1 METTGISRPYRV
13 IFNDKAP
20 RGNNDMSKPLNAP
33 RMRTIDEVSK
43 LTGLSYTFI
52 RKLCLNG
59 KIVHVKTGRKYLVN
73 LDKFYEYLNTG
84 DKQENISC

>member
-1 METTGISRPYRV
+1 MATRNFKVVNGRMT
-13 IFNDKAP
+13 DTD
-20 RGNNDMSKPLNAP
+20 NDMSRQLSAP

-84 DKQENISC
+84 DRQENVSC

>member
-1 METTGISRPYRV
+1 MGTTGITRPYAL
-13 IFNDKAP
+13 IFNDKVP
-20 RGNNDMSKPLNAP
+20 RENNDMSKPLKAP

-59 KIVHVKTGRKYLVN
+59 KVVHVKTGRKYLVN

-84 DKQENISC
+84 DMQENVSC

>member
-1 METTGISRPYRV
+1 MAITRDFKVLS
-13 IFNDKAP
+13 NDRASKAD
-20 RGNNDMSKPLNAP
+20 NDMSKRLSAP

-59 KIVHVKTGRKYLVN
+59 KIVHVKTGGKYLVN

-84 DKQENISC
+84 DKQENVSC

>member
-1 METTGISRPYRV
+1 MGTIGQPRPYAV

-20 RGNNDMSKPLNAP
+20 RGSDGMSKPLSAP

-73 LDKFYEYLNTG
+73 LDRFYEYLNTG
-84 DKQENISC
+84 DKQENVSC

>member
-1 METTGISRPYRV
+1 MAARNFKVVNGRMTDT
-13 IFNDKAP
+13 D
-20 RGNNDMSKPLNAP
+20 NDMSKPLSAP

-84 DKQENISC
+84 DKQENVSC